1 MNEPNIKERL
11 KPRNSDAVPEIV
23 EERLNETF
31 RQIRLEA
38 AAREKGDLPAA
49 LVGGPARSGRPKR
62 TVRFTAFGTAVLLL
76 IGLALAGLSLL
87 SPTFAQTL
95 QRFSALGTM
104 YSDKGMEAAERKGLI
119 QSYPSDLESNEVPF
133 GVRGIIYDGTRVV
146 FDLYRKKSESG
157 NRVSDVG
164 NLRRLS
170 LSYKG
175 EELSGFY
182 SPVNDDTNVVTF
194 DRIDEIDPPE
204 QFELT
209 LHIYTTNSEIPYEV
223 GLPVELNTSN
233 IVIEKPEMPAELKDC
248 GITVDKIILTPITT
262 QVVYHSPFTLEWS
275 GCELRSV
282 IDERGVET
290 FVIGG
295 YRDPLPGNKQFLTSY
310 AFEPTQEGDQEVTLR
325 FNVTK
330 ESKRLRTIDM
340 TVPIPAAD
348 LSSPSE

>member
-1 MNEPNIKERL
+1 MNEPNIKERF
-11 KPRNSDAVPEIV
+11 KAGNSDVVPEIV

-38 AAREKGDLPAA
+38 AARENGELPAYT
-49 LVGGPARSGRPKR
+49 VGDPARSKRPKR
-62 TVRFTAFGTAVLLL
+62 MLRFAAFGTAVLLL
-76 IGLALAGLSLL
+76 IGLALAGLSML

-119 QSYPSDLESNEVPF
+119 QSYPSDLESEDVPF

-146 FDLYRKKSESG
+146 FDVYRKKPESG

-164 NLRRLS
+164 DLKRLS

-194 DRIDEIDPPE
+194 DRIDEIDPPD

-209 LHIYTTNSEIPYEV
+209 LHIYTTNSETPYEV
-223 GLPVELNTSN
+223 ELPVELNTSN
-233 IVIEKPEMPAELKDC
+233 IVIEKPETPADLKEC
-248 GITVDKIILTPITT
+248 GITVDKMILTPITT
-262 QVVYHSPFTLEWS
+262 KVVYHSPFTLELS
-275 GCELRSV
+275 GCELGSM

-290 FVIGG
+290 FGIGG
-295 YRDPLPGNKQFLTSY
+295 YRDPMPGNKQFLTTYS
-310 AFEPTQEGDQEVTLR
+310 FEPIREGDREVTLR
-325 FNVTK
+325 FDVTK
-330 ESKRLRTIDM
+330 DSKLLRTIDM
-340 TVPIPAAD
+340 TVPIPVGH
-348 LSSPSE
+348 P